1 MGSWIS
7 SPGVCIND
15 DGVDRYSGY
24 KWKIRILFCFVLLQ
38 LERVNKGGDNKVFS
52 FEHFEL

>member
-1 MGSWIS
+1 MGSWIT

-24 KWKIRILFCFVLLQ
+24 KWKIRILFCFVAAR
-38 LERVNKGGDNKVFS
+38 EGKGGDDKVFS